1 MIFGDHKRRLT
12 QFLDAVWSEGRVEAC
27 DDLVADT
34 YVIRHDPGD
43 PWEGRT
49 LDREGFKARVRQSR
63 APFPDQR
70 FHVQALLEDDGKV
83 AVAWTWT
90 ATHRG
95 DIPGFPATGEP
106 IAMSGLTVYDFDD
119 SGRIAGHWQVSDRL
133 GIVQQLQARAAGAI
147 NAPRS

>member
-1 MIFGDHKRRLT
+1 MTFGDRKRRLAA
-12 QFLDAVWSEGRVEAC
+12 FLDEVWSEGRIKAC
-27 DDLVADT
+27 DDYCADT
-34 YVIRHDPGD
+34 YVVRHDPGD

-49 LDREGFKARVRQSR
+49 LDREEFKARVAQSR

-70 FHVQALLEDDGKV
+70 FHIQSLLEDDGKV

-95 DIPGFPATGEP
+95 DIPGFPATGQP
-106 IAMSGLTVYDFDD
+106 LVMSGLTVYDFDE

-133 GIVQQLQARAAGAI
+133 SIFQQLQTQSAAAVS
-147 NAPRS
+147 APRS